1 MQQNNMA
8 CVQDKLSSSAT
19 AAGQGPSWPWL
30 CSFCPFT
37 FVLRHLWSQG
47 ENEKVGVRRGDNIYE
62 VRRGEKFAKDW
73 PDSWTKYLWLD
84 HLCLL
89 TGLFSSMFQKN
100 GFQALQKSHRLCR
113 KLSTSQRQEDLR
125 VSLFSK
131 GPSQAWVGTS
141 TTYFDSPWAF
151 PEETTRGEGTVE
163 LEVPGVPKPS
173 HSWPSFLV
181 LEWMVSELAGPESI
195 SRHCKHP

>member
-1 MQQNNMA
+1 MA

-47 ENEKVGVRRGDNIYE
+47 ENEKVGVRRGDNTYE

-100 GFQALQKSHRLCR
+100 GFQALQKNHRLCR

-131 GPSQAWVGTS
+131 GDWTQPGIGWNKYHIFWQSLSFSRGDHKGWG
-141 TTYFDSPWAF
+141 DSRAGGPRGAKTFTQLAKLSGSGVDGFWA
-151 PEETTRGEGTVE
+151 RGARVNQQT
-163 LEVPGVPKPS
+163 L
-173 HSWPSFLV
+173 
-181 LEWMVSELAGPESI
+181 
-195 SRHCKHP
+195 